1 MCGIKAMLYVDR
13 IGIYKLYKQR
23 ALDRGCH
30 LDLRFYRLD
39 NQLLNSSFGGGGGG
53 GGSFTNTCL
62 WGEQMRMH
70 CTDRIFHARRISPG

>member
-1 MCGIKAMLYVDR
+1 MCGIKAMLHVDR

-53 GGSFTNTCL
+53 GGVVHKYVFMGGTNA
-62 WGEQMRMH
+62 
-70 CTDRIFHARRISPG
+70 HALHGPDISCKKD